1 MNTVR
6 KEFVD
11 SREEIISLVN
21 SFKPEFDSQSEFNNM
36 KGFMD
41 KFFEIIEDDNNFNKS
56 ILEKARTK

>member
-1 MNTVR
+1 
-6 KEFVD
+6 
-11 SREEIISLVN
+11 
-21 SFKPEFDSQSEFNNM
+21 M